1 MIRSMTAYARESGE
15 VAGTELIW
23 ELRSVN
29 HRYLDVVVRLPEDLR
44 ALEPSVRERVAARLG
59 RGKLECQLRCQTVV
73 AGNIGLEVDQTRLK
87 ALLHACREVEKR
99 TAEASSPGVMD
110 LLRWPG
116 VAVEQAPDIDQLQ
129 PGALALLERTL
140 DEFIETR
147 EREGA
152 KLAELISQRC
162 AAVSEAVNRARRRLP
177 EVQARIRDKLTAR
190 LAELDVPADNNRLE
204 QELVFLAQKIDIA
217 EELDRLGAHVAEVR
231 SVLQRDEPV
240 GRRLDFLMQELNRE
254 ANTLGSKSADTE
266 TTAVAVDL
274 KVLIEQMREQVQNIE

>member
-59 RGKLECQLRCQTVV
+59 RGKLECQLRCHTVA
-73 AGNIGLEVDQTRLK
+73 AGSIGLEVDQTRLK

-217 EELDRLGAHVAEVR
+217 EELDRLDAHVAEVG